1 MVTNKKMTKAT
12 DNHRHAYL
20 IMAHNEWDLLNV
32 LLSLLDDERNDIY
45 LHIDK
50 KVKAWPRLY
59 QPRRSALRFTPV
71 RYDVRWGDVS
81 QVHSEMA
88 LFKEAHRHGPYQYYH
103 KLSGVDLPI
112 KSQDYIHRF
121 FDEHEGREFI
131 GFFDRT
137 DYIKADTERKRRRY
151 YFLMRWNFRCPFEPR
166 WKVVGAQIVRHIAL
180 KIQDVLHF
188 SRGNELTFRTG
199 HNWVSLTE
207 KAVAY
212 LIANEKFINRRFAHT
227 SCADEMYKHSL
238 LISNPEFK
246 ARIFDLDDGIHSCMR
261 FIDFKRASEEQQ
273 RRGEPYTWQDGD
285 ADELLNSEFLF
296 ARKMSGRNKVLISRI
311 VSAVAEGAPA
321 PAAPFAEQTGKDG
334 GTPHDKGEKE
344 SMDAV

>member
-1 MVTNKKMTKAT
+1 MAKAT

-20 IMAHNEWDLLNV
+20 IMAHNEWGLLNV

-50 KVKAWPRLY
+50 KVKAWPQLY
-59 QPRRSALRFTPV
+59 QPQRSALRFTPT

-81 QVHSEMA
+81 QVYSEMA

-121 FDEHEGREFI
+121 FDGHEGREFI

-166 WKVVGAQIVRHIAL
+166 WKVVAAQLVRHAAL
-180 KIQDVLHF
+180 KIQDALHF

-207 KAVAY
+207 EAVSY

-227 SCADEMYKHSL
+227 SCADEMYKQSL
-238 LISNPEFK
+238 LISNPVFK
-246 ARIFDLDDGIHSCMR
+246 ARIFDLDNGIRSCMR
-261 FIDFKRASEEQQ
+261 FIDFKRASREQQ
-273 RRGEPYTWQDGD
+273 RRGEPYTWQDED
-285 ADELLNSEFLF
+285 ADELLESEYLF
-296 ARKMSGRNKVLISRI
+296 ARKFSGSNKALVSRI
-311 VSAVAEGAPA
+311 ASAVGGGSPNPGAQPVKQ
-321 PAAPFAEQTGKDG
+321 PGENGVT
-334 GTPHDKGEKE
+334 THDKEEKE
-344 SMDAV
+344 QADTV